1 MQENFKIGD
10 IVARKSY
17 NFDVLFRITNIIND
31 SAELV
36 GITVRIV
43 ADAPVYDL
51 KHIDDEE
58 KDRRIKNIELSR
70 QSRMSRCY
78 NGMKKKLY
86 PRDELRVYDSPN
98 YFEREKIYKKPG
110 IILHIDGDAHL
121 SNKEKYSNTNTSEQV
136 IFNHNKN
143 NVSKIK
149 IHYFFITKREEF
161 CEREH
166 I

>member
-78 NGMKKKLY
+78 NGMKKKWY

-110 IILHIDGDAHL
+110 IILHIDGIWNMQIRVENYIKKWEL
-121 SNKEKYSNTNTSEQV
+121 KLMYIIYQS
-136 IFNHNKN
+136 KN
-143 NVSKIK
+143 NISK
-149 IHYFFITKREEF
+149 FINYSKK
-161 CEREH
+161 
-166 I
+166 

>member
-1 MQENFKIGD
+1 MRKIKKGD
-10 IVARKSY
+10 IVGRISY
-17 NFDVLFRITNIIND
+17 GKDIFFIVEDIINLNKKEI
-31 SAELV
+31 A
-36 GITVRIV
+36 I
-43 ADAPVYDL
+43 L
-51 KHIDDEE
+51 KGLTI
-58 KDRRIKNIELSR
+58 RIKA
-70 QSRMSRCY
+70 
-78 NGMKKKLY
+78 
-86 PRDELRVYDSPN
+86 DSPVEDLEILSKELIQN
-98 YFEREKIYKKPG
+98 YEENLEKRFQERIQRCIQIYGNNKENREKEIIYTG
-110 IILHIDGDAHL
+110 RILHLDGDAHL